1 MRRGAAVELAP
12 SRCEEQSPYAVLEA
26 MAAGVPVLASQLGG
40 LPELA
45 GADASLPPG
54 DAAAWTES
62 LAKLWSDPEERRR
75 RGDAARARAWEHA
88 APERVHA
95 ALMGVYERAGAKLDA
110 PLLRT

>member
-1 MRRGAAVELAP
+1 MCAAALRSSWHRRAAR
-12 SRCEEQSPYAVLEA
+12 SRARTRCSV

-40 LPELA
+40 LPGLA

-54 DAAAWTES
+54 DAAAWTVVAHQAVER
-62 LAKLWSDPEERRR
+62 PQERRR
-75 RGDAARARAWEHA
+75 RGDAARARAWERA

-95 ALMGVYERAGAKLDA
+95 ALMGVYERAGANLDA